1 MSCKNPVHFRRHILP
16 LAALVLAAAF
26 ASCSHNSRKAP
37 VTHDVFGIM
46 PDGDTVVRYTL
57 TNDNG
62 MQIRILNYGGIIQ
75 SLMVPDK
82 NGKMG
87 DVVLGF
93 DSLQQYIK
101 ESPYFGALIGRFG
114 NRIAHGT
121 FTLNDSVYHLYLND
135 GPNSL
140 HGGKSGFDKKIWDVR
155 PFTTDST
162 EGLKLH
168 YLSPD
173 GEEGYPGNLNVNVT
187 YTLNNDNALRIDYE
201 ATTDKPTIIN
211 LTNHA
216 YYNLDGG
223 KGKVLNEKLMINA
236 DKFVPVDSTSIPTG
250 QLLPV
255 AGTPMDFR
263 TPTAVGA
270 HIHDD
275 YKQLKLV
282 HGGYDH
288 CWVLNTDGDLSKLAA
303 SVYDQQNGRFM
314 QVYTT
319 EPGIQFYSGNFLD
332 STLHGKY
339 GNVYPKHS
347 CIVLETE
354 HYPDSPNQPTF
365 PSTVLNP
372 GDTFHSS
379 SIYRFS
385 VK

>member
-1 MSCKNPVHFRRHILP
+1 MSLRNTVTGRHLLP
-16 LAALVLAAAF
+16 LAALALTAVF
-26 ASCSHNSRKAP
+26 ASCSGGSHKQG
-37 VTHDVFGIM
+37 VTHDVFGRM

-62 MQIRILNYGGIIQ
+62 MQVRILNYGGIIQ
-75 SLMVPDK
+75 SLMVPDS

-93 DSLQQYIK
+93 DSLDQYMK

-121 FTLNDSVYHLYLND
+121 FTLNDSTYHLYLND

-140 HGGKSGFDKKIWDVR
+140 HGGKSGFDKKIWDVK

-168 YLSPD
+168 YLSKD
-173 GEEGYPGNLNVNVT
+173 GEEGYPGNLDVHVT

-201 ATTDKPTIIN
+201 ATTDKPTILN

-216 YYNLDGG
+216 YYNLNGG
-223 KGKVLNEKLMINA
+223 KGTILNEKLMLNA
-236 DKFVPVDSTSIPTG
+236 DKYVPVDSTSIPTG
-250 QLLPV
+250 QILPV

-270 HIHDD
+270 RINDD
-275 YKQLKLV
+275 FRQLKLV

-288 CWVLNTDGDLSKLAA
+288 CWVLNTDGDLSKVAA
-303 SVYDQQNGRFM
+303 SVYDPENGRFM

-339 GNVYPKHS
+339 GDVYPKHAS
-347 CIVLETE
+347 IVLETE
-354 HYPDSPNQPTF
+354 HYPDSPNQPNF

-379 SIYRFS
+379 SIYKFS